1 MKISWRTIRYVLF
14 IASIIIWILSAKIFI
29 GNFSIE
35 KEIQNTITK
44 GKETAENT
52 LWKNNFEKKYLDTE
66 YATYFSK
73 HSARQFIGDE
83 ILVMT
88 KNSYA
93 LQEIEI
99 ETKEEANISKK
110 IKQKSNQE
118 KWNSFFTNKLRMILD
133 K

>member
-1 MKISWRTIRYVLF
+1 M
-14 IASIIIWILSAKIFI
+14 IIWVLSAKIFI

-35 KEIQNTITK
+35 KEIQNTINK
-44 GKETAENT
+44 GKETEENT
-52 LWKNNFEKKYLDTE
+52 LWKENFEGKYLKTE

-73 HSARQFIGDE
+73 HSARQFIGDD

-88 KNSYA
+88 KNSLA
-93 LQEIEI
+93 MKEINVE
-99 ETKEEANISKK
+99 KEEENLITKK

-118 KWNSFFTNKLRMILD
+118 KWNSFFENKLRMIFD

>member
-1 MKISWRTIRYVLF
+1 MKIGWRSIRYVLF
-14 IASIIIWILSAKIFI
+14 IGSMIIWVLSAKIFI

-35 KEIQNTITK
+35 KEIQNTINK
-44 GKETAENT
+44 GKETEENT
-52 LWKNNFEKKYLDTE
+52 LWKKNFEEKYLKTE

-93 LQEIEI
+93 MQEIKVE
-99 ETKEEANISKK
+99 KEEENSITKK

-118 KWNSFFTNKLRMILD
+118 KWNSFFKNKIRMVLD